1 MSFWDIVFYSINGLA
16 GKSAILDNIML
27 FSSKQLPIILA
38 LGVVA
43 LYVFGIANKNK
54 KAREV
59 AVNTVIFTMLNMI
72 LSAIIGNLWYA
83 PRPFVKDST
92 TTVLYPHKA
101 NSSFPSDHSLAS
113 MSIALGLNAY
123 SRVLGIVSICISIL
137 IGFSRV
143 YVGHHYAQHVL
154 GSYIIAIVTSI
165 LYNKFLSRKIR
176 NLYFNIEKRTP
187 ILKDMVKNKKQNN
200 NY

>member
-1 MSFWDIVFYSINGLA
+1 MNFWDEIFYLINGLA
-16 GKSAILDNIML
+16 GESQLLDKIML
-27 FSSKQLPIILA
+27 FSSRKLPIILT
-38 LGVVA
+38 LLVVG
-43 LYVFGIANKNK
+43 LYIIGIVKKNK

-59 AVNTVIFTMLNMI
+59 AVNTVIFTMLNMV

-83 PRPFVKDST
+83 PRPFVKDEFAK
-92 TTVLYPHKA
+92 VLYPHKA

-113 MSIALGLNAY
+113 MSIALGLNSY
-123 SRVLGIVSICISIL
+123 SKILGRVSICISIL

-143 YVGHHYAQHVL
+143 YVGHHYPQHVI

-165 LYNKFLSRKIR
+165 FYNKFLSRKIK

-187 ILKDMVKNKKQNN
+187 ILKDVVKNRK
-200 NY
+200 

>member
-16 GKSAILDNIML
+16 GKSTILDNIML
-27 FSSKQLPIILA
+27 FSSKQLPIILG
-38 LGVVA
+38 LGVVV
-43 LYVFGIANKNK
+43 LYIFGIVNKNK

-72 LSAIIGNLWYA
+72 LSAIIGNIWYA
-83 PRPFVKDST
+83 PRPFVKDDT
-92 TTVLYPHKA
+92 TAVLYPHKA

-123 SRVLGIVSICISIL
+123 SRVLGIVSICLSIL
-137 IGFSRV
+137 IGISRV

-187 ILKDMVKNKKQNN
+187 ILKDMVKNKK
-200 NY
+200 